1 MAQDG
6 IIGVHDLVVHDY
18 GPGRLMISLHAEVPA
33 SVDVMISHDVIDR
46 TEHILKEEL
55 HCEAVIHMDPVV
67 TDDPRLDQLHESVK
81 KIVEDW
87 NEKASIHDFRVVFG
101 HTHTNLV
108 FDVVVPYQVKMTEHE
123 ITVQLQKRV
132 SEQIGK
138 EYFIAINI
146 DRKYI

>member
-1 MAQDG
+1 
-6 IIGVHDLVVHDY
+6 
-18 GPGRLMISLHAEVPA
+18 MISLHAEVPA

-67 TDDPRLDQLHESVK
+67 TDDPRLDQLRESVK

-123 ITVQLQKRV
+123 IAVQLQKRV